1 MQSLPSRRTS
11 PVPRLLLDTCAIIW
25 IALDEPIKP
34 AARAAMREAS
44 QTGQPV
50 SVSPISAWELGL
62 LSARGRLSATQSAGA
77 IFADVL
83 ATSGVRVEALTPGI
97 LIDASFL
104 PGRLHRDPADRIL
117 ITTARALD
125 LTLVTRDEAIL
136 DYAEQGHVRAL
147 AC

>member
-1 MQSLPSRRTS
+1 MTPLVT
-11 PVPRLLLDTCAIIW
+11 RLLLDTCAIIW
-25 IALDEPIKP
+25 IAMDEPIKP
-34 AARAAMREAS
+34 EARAALREAS
-44 QTGQPV
+44 RIGDNV
-50 SVSPISAWELGL
+50 GISPISAWELGL
-62 LSARGRLSATQSAGA
+62 LSAKGRLVATQSPTA

-83 ATSGVRVEALTPGI
+83 AAPGVRVEALTPSV
-97 LIDASFL
+97 LMESSFL

-117 ITTARALD
+117 IATARALD